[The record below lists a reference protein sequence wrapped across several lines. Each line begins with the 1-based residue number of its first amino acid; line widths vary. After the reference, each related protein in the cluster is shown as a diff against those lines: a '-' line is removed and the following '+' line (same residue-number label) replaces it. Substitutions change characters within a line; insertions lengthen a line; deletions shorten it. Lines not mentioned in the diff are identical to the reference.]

1 MKDTPFLFHF
11 RKTLPASNQTETDEL
26 TIYYSL
32 DRRVNV
38 FASGEIAWS
47 SLFRKVPTNAYTNGR
62 MTKAGY
68 TRSGKWKQPKY
79 IKGKMDKRAN
89 K

>member
-11 RKTLPASNQTETDEL
+11 RKTLPASPQTKTDEL

-38 FASGEIAWS
+38 LASGEIAWS
-47 SLFRKVPTNAYTNGR
+47 SLFRKYPTTS
-62 MTKAGY
+62 TKSN
-68 TRSGKWKQPKY
+68 TKPIQFPTQFDHTSHT
-79 IKGKMDKRAN
+79 
-89 K
+89 

>member
-11 RKTLPASNQTETDEL
+11 RKTLPAPPQTKTDEL

-38 FASGEIAWS
+38 LASGEIAWS
-47 SLFRKVPTNAYTNGR
+47 SLFRKFPTSVYTNGR

-68 TRSGKWKQPKY
+68 TRSGKWKLGKY
-79 IKGKMDKRAN
+79 IKGKMDKRSG